1 MGDRVAVMSQGELQ
15 QVAGPQE
22 LYDRPANLFVAA
34 FIGTPPMNLIEG
46 QVITE
51 NGSTTVVLGPERLP
65 LVPETLA
72 AYPGVR
78 AYEGRTVVV
87 GIRPTTLHPASE
99 RPDLPTFTAKV
110 ELIEALGSES
120 MAYFRVEA
128 KAVVSEGVMPE
139 DEVIGT
145 EGVSEVTGR
154 PNLVASFPPHIHL
167 RVDQDVPIAVDVA
180 GLHFFD
186 PETGAPLR

>member
-1 MGDRVAVMSQGELQ
+1 ML
-15 QVAGPQE
+15 
-22 LYDRPANLFVAA
+22 
-34 FIGTPPMNLIEG
+34 GT
-46 QVITE
+46 
-51 NGSTTVVLGPERLP
+51 ERLR
-65 LVPETLA
+65 LVAETVA
-72 AYPGVR
+72 AYPGVG
-78 AYEGRTVVV
+78 AYDGRTVVI
-87 GIRPTTLHPASE
+87 GIRPTGLYPASE
-99 RPDLPTFTAKV
+99 RPDLPTFTARV

-128 KAVVSEGVMPE
+128 KAVLSEGAMPE

-145 EGVSEVTGR
+145 EASSEVTGR

-180 GLHFFD
+180 SLHFFD